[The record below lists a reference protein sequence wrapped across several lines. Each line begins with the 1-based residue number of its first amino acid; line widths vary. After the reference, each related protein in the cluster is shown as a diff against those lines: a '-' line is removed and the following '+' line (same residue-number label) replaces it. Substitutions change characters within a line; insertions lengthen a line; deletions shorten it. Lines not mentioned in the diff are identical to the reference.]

1 MSEAAIAQVVEE
13 RIAQFAH
20 KAPALIRDSESDV
33 LGVRADDSGV
43 ASSGM
48 AYKGKIYL
56 FRDGLADSSEVV
68 RTVWHGLLHYGLRR
82 FLNSGQYIAAMLHRC
97 WGELQCARKS
107 STVAVTKERD
117 TSQIPVRV
125 PRKLYQTQTEV
136 PRTPLWRKS
145 SRLKNGRY
153 SENFFLALARC

>member
-56 FRDGLADSSEVV
+56 FRDGLSDSSEVV

-107 STVAVTKERD
+107 STVSVTKKTWAWLVAKAAVTRLVTKESTVAANLR
-117 TSQIPVRV
+117 SAA
-125 PRKLYQTQTEV
+125 
-136 PRTPLWRKS
+136 PLS
-145 SRLKNGRY
+145 MQ
-153 SENFFLALARC
+153 EETA